1 MLFVKKVLAIGGL
14 LVFLLVLTTAWQV
27 ASCEFA
33 NYELK
38 DDLHD
43 VAALGASQMAFFAEQ
58 SDEDLRTTVMEKA
71 AGHDIRLRR
80 DQIIVRRMGTKEKP
94 KIFLA
99 ARYQSRVRAPGFS
112 IVFHFVAT
120 SR

>member
-1 MLFVKKVLAIGGL
+1 MFVVQKVLAICGL
-14 LVFLLVLTTAWQV
+14 LVFLLVLSTAWQV

-33 NYELK
+33 NYELN

-43 VAALGASQMAFFAEQ
+43 VAALGGSKLGLFPEL
-58 SDEDLRTTVMEKA
+58 SDDDLRTTVMQKA

-80 DQIIVRRMGTKEKP
+80 DQVFVRRLGTKENP
-94 KIFLA
+94 QVFLG
-99 ARYQSRVRAPGFS
+99 ARYQSRVRLPGYS